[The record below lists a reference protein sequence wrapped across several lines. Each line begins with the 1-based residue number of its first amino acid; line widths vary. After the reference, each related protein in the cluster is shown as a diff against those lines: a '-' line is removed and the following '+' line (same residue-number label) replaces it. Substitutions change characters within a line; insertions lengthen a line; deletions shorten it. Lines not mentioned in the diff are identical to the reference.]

1 MMQTVLFGLILLLA
15 IGMSAYALYRQPSS
29 KQREGSY
36 DVQAQRNQEL
46 EGKLRE
52 AELEVA
58 RLQERLRQL
67 ESQKEKMSQEFKLLA
82 HEALQAQ
89 TDALQKQMKEANSVQ
104 LSLVLAPFK
113 EKLESFGK
121 RVQDTHESGQRERIE
136 LKTEVIK
143 LVEQNEKLKNEANQL
158 TKALRGDVKMQG
170 NWGEMV
176 LEKLLERTGLTKG
189 QEYSVQESVTNEEGK
204 RFQPDVVLHLPEDK
218 NIIIDSKVSLVAY
231 ERFVNADTPE
241 EQAIALKEH
250 LTSMRSHIRGLS
262 EKNYQNLY
270 GVSLDFV
277 ILFVPIEGAYSVAL
291 QAEPGLYQEAFDKN
305 IALVS
310 ATSLWSTLRT
320 VGTLW
325 RQERQNAN
333 VQEIIRQ
340 ASDLYDKFAGFS
352 EELVKVGNQMDTA
365 KRTYEN
371 SMKMLIDGK
380 GNLVRRTENLR
391 LLGLKNSKSVSP
403 SLVDRA
409 MDGATHQEN
418 TLPSP
423 EKDLGADQANLYG
436 RNDLW
441 GTSRIGSAGVWAR
454 G

>member
-1 MMQTVLFGLILLLA
+1 MTTFLYSLLGLIA
-15 IGMSAYALYRQPSS
+15 IATIYSAWRLSS
-29 KQREGSY
+29 QKNENFEEKSLSKI
-36 DVQAQRNQEL
+36 DKL
-46 EGKLRE
+46 EDALRE
-52 AELEVA
+52 AKIEVA
-58 RLQERLRQL
+58 TLQERLRSL
-67 ESQKEKMSQEFKLLA
+67 EAGKSEMSKEFKLMA
-82 HEALQAQ
+82 SEAL
-89 TDALQKQMKEANSVQ
+89 KQQSEDLKNQLKESNSSQ
-104 LSLVLAPFK
+104 LSLVLTPFK
-113 EKLESFGK
+113 EKLEQFGK
-121 RVQDTHESGQRERIE
+121 NVQETHEKGQKERIE
-136 LKTEVIK
+136 LKSEVNK
-143 LVEQNEKLKNEANQL
+143 LVEQNENLKNEANQL

-189 QEYSVQESVTNEEGK
+189 REYTVQESVTNEEGK
-204 RFQPDVVLHLPEDK
+204 RYQPDVVLHLPDEK

-231 ERFVNADTPE
+231 ERFVNAE
-241 EQAIALKEH
+241 SVENQSKALKDH
-250 LTSMRSHIRGLS
+250 LISIKNHIKGLS

-305 IALVS
+305 IAMVS

-340 ASDLYDKFAGFS
+340 ASDLYDKFVGFS

-365 KRTYEN
+365 KRSYEN
-371 SMKMLIDGK
+371 SMKILSEGK

-391 LLGLKNSKSVSP
+391 VLGLKNSKTVNTN
-403 SLVDRA
+403 LVDRG
-409 MDGATHQEN
+409 MQEN
-418 TLPSP
+418 NKNNSL
-423 EKDLGADQANLYG
+423 EE
-436 RNDLW
+436 
-441 GTSRIGSAGVWAR
+441 
-454 G
+454 

>member
-1 MMQTVLFGLILLLA
+1 MTAFLYFLLGLIA
-15 IGMSAYALYRQPSS
+15 IATIYSAWRLSRQKNENFDEKSAS
-29 KQREGSY
+29 KIEK
-36 DVQAQRNQEL
+36 L
-46 EGKLRE
+46 EDALRE
-52 AELEVA
+52 AKIEVA
-58 RLQERLRQL
+58 TLQERLRSL
-67 ESQKEKMSQEFKLLA
+67 EVSKSEMSKEFKLMA
-82 HEALQAQ
+82 SEAL
-89 TDALQKQMKEANSVQ
+89 KQQSEDLKNQLKESNSSQ
-104 LSLVLAPFK
+104 LSLVLSPFK
-113 EKLESFGK
+113 EKLEQFGK
-121 RVQDTHESGQRERIE
+121 NVQETHEKGQRERIE
-136 LKTEVIK
+136 LKSEVNK
-143 LVEQNEKLKNEANQL
+143 LVEQNENLKNEANQL

-189 QEYSVQESVTNEEGK
+189 REYTVQESVTNEDGK
-204 RFQPDVVLHLPEDK
+204 RYQPDVVLHLPDEK

-231 ERFVNADTPE
+231 ERFVNAESVED
-241 EQAIALKEH
+241 QSKALKDH
-250 LTSMRSHIRGLS
+250 LISIKNHIKNLS

-305 IALVS
+305 IAMVS

-340 ASDLYDKFAGFS
+340 ASDLYDKFVGFS

-365 KRTYEN
+365 KRSYEN
-371 SMKMLIDGK
+371 SMKILSEGK

-391 LLGLKNSKSVSP
+391 VLGLKNSKTVNTN
-403 SLVDRA
+403 LVDRG
-409 MDGATHQEN
+409 MHEN
-418 TLPSP
+418 TKNNSTK
-423 EKDLGADQANLYG
+423 E
-436 RNDLW
+436 
-441 GTSRIGSAGVWAR
+441 
-454 G
+454 

>member
-1 MMQTVLFGLILLLA
+1 MVMTMFLYSLLGLITIA
-15 IGMSAYALYRQPSS
+15 TIYSAWRLSTHKNENFDEKSAS
-29 KQREGSY
+29 KI
-36 DVQAQRNQEL
+36 DKL
-46 EGKLRE
+46 EDALRE
-52 AELEVA
+52 AKIEVA
-58 RLQERLRQL
+58 TLQERLRSL
-67 ESQKEKMSQEFKLLA
+67 EAGKSEMSKEFKLMA
-82 HEALQAQ
+82 SEAL
-89 TDALQKQMKEANSVQ
+89 KQQSEDLKNQLKESNSSQ
-104 LSLVLAPFK
+104 LSLVLTPFK
-113 EKLESFGK
+113 EKLEQFGK
-121 RVQDTHESGQRERIE
+121 NVQETHEKGQKERIE
-136 LKTEVIK
+136 LKSEVNK
-143 LVEQNEKLKNEANQL
+143 LVEQNENLKNEANQL

-189 QEYSVQESVTNEEGK
+189 REYTVQESVTNEEGK
-204 RFQPDVVLHLPEDK
+204 RYQPDIVLHLPEKK

-231 ERFVNADTPE
+231 ERFVNAESVED
-241 EQAIALKEH
+241 QSKALKDH
-250 LTSMRSHIRGLS
+250 LISIKNHIKGLS

-305 IALVS
+305 IAMVS

-340 ASDLYDKFAGFS
+340 ASDLYDKFVGFS

-365 KRTYEN
+365 KRSYEN
-371 SMKMLIDGK
+371 SMKILSEGK

-391 LLGLKNSKSVSP
+391 VLGLKNSKTVNTN
-403 SLVDRA
+403 LVDRG
-409 MDGATHQEN
+409 MQEN
-418 TLPSP
+418 NKNNST
-423 EKDLGADQANLYG
+423 EE
-436 RNDLW
+436 
-441 GTSRIGSAGVWAR
+441 
-454 G
+454 

>member
-1 MMQTVLFGLILLLA
+1 MEIFIYLLLILTAGAA
-15 IGMSAYALYRQPSS
+15 IFTAWKINSQKDSVFD
-29 KQREGSY
+29 EGNLIQIK
-36 DVQAQRNQEL
+36 DLQASLRNSEM
-46 EGKLRE
+46 
-52 AELEVA
+52 EVA
-58 RLQERLRQL
+58 RLQERLLLL
-67 ESQKEKMSQEFKLLA
+67 EEKKSEMTKEFKLMA
-82 HEALQAQ
+82 HEALEQQ
-89 TDALQKQMKEANSVQ
+89 SETLKKQLNESNSSQ
-104 LSLVLAPFK
+104 LSLVLSPFK
-113 EKLESFGK
+113 EKLDQFGK
-121 RVQDTHESGQRERIE
+121 NVQETHEKGQRERIE
-136 LKTEVIK
+136 LKTEVNK

-158 TKALRGDVKMQG
+158 TKALKGDVKMQG

-189 QEYSVQESVTNEEGK
+189 IEYSVQESITAEDGK
-204 RFQPDVVLHLPEDK
+204 RYQPDVVLHLPDEK
-218 NIIIDSKVSLVAY
+218 NIIIDSKVSLVSY
-231 ERFVNADTPE
+231 ERFVNADSVDD
-241 EQAIALKEH
+241 QAEAMKNH
-250 LTSMRSHIRGLS
+250 LISIRSHIKGLS

-305 IALVS
+305 IAMVS

-371 SMKMLIDGK
+371 SMKMLIEGR
-380 GNLVRRTENLR
+380 GNLIKRTENLR
-391 LLGLKNSKSVSP
+391 LLGLKNSKKVNQNM
-403 SLVDRA
+403 VDRA
-409 MDGATHQEN
+409 MQKNELDNNSE
-418 TLPSP
+418 
-423 EKDLGADQANLYG
+423 E
-436 RNDLW
+436 
-441 GTSRIGSAGVWAR
+441 
-454 G
+454 

>member
-1 MMQTVLFGLILLLA
+1 MAVAAGASVYLVWLQK
-15 IGMSAYALYRQPSS
+15 
-29 KQREGSY
+29 KQRGGP
-36 DVQAQRNQEL
+36 DTTALDARIKEL
-46 EGKLRE
+46 EDALRE
-52 AELEVA
+52 AELEGA
-58 RLQERLRQL
+58 RLQERLDQM
-67 ESQKEKMSQEFKLLA
+67 EGQKEQMSQDFKLMA

-89 TDALQKQMKEANSVQ
+89 TDALQKQMKEANSAQ
-104 LSLVLAPFK
+104 LSVILAPFR
-113 EKLESFGK
+113 EKLDMFGQ
-121 RVQDTHESGQRERIE
+121 RVQETHEKGQRERIE
-136 LKTEVIK
+136 LKTEVTK

-176 LEKLLERTGLTKG
+176 LERLLERTGLTKG
-189 QEYSVQESVTNEEGK
+189 QEYSVQESITAEDGK
-204 RFQPDVVLHLPEDK
+204 RYQPDVVLHLPENK
-218 NIIIDSKVSLVAY
+218 HIIVDSKVSLVAY
-231 ERFVNADTPE
+231 ERFVNAETPE

-250 LTSMRSHIRGLS
+250 LQSFRQHIRGLS
-262 EKNYQNLY
+262 DKNYQNLY

-340 ASDLYDKFAGFS
+340 ASDLYDKFVGFS

-371 SMKMLIDGK
+371 SMKMLIEGK
-380 GNLVRRTENLR
+380 GNLVRRSESLR
-391 LLGLKNSKSVSP
+391 LLGLKNSKSVHP
-403 SLVDRA
+403 NLVDRA
-409 MDGATHQEN
+409 LD
-418 TLPSP
+418 
-423 EKDLGADQANLYG
+423 
-436 RNDLW
+436 
-441 GTSRIGSAGVWAR
+441 GSASEEESTETPQ
-454 G
+454 

>member
-1 MMQTVLFGLILLLA
+1 MTNTLILLLLVVLTAASFYA
-15 IGMSAYALYRQPSS
+15 IWLQRQRSVAPDSS
-29 KQREGSY
+29 GEAERIS
-36 DVQAQRNQEL
+36 EL
-46 EGKLRE
+46 ERALRD

-58 RLQERLRQL
+58 RLQERLQNL
-67 ESQKEKMSQEFKLLA
+67 ESQKAQLSQEFKLVA

-89 TDALQKQMKEANSVQ
+89 TEALQKQMKEANSAQ
-104 LSLVLAPFK
+104 LSVILAPFR
-113 EKLESFGK
+113 EKLDLFGQ
-121 RVQDTHESGQRERIE
+121 RVQDTHEKGQRERIE
-136 LKTEVIK
+136 LKTEVTK

-176 LEKLLERTGLTKG
+176 LERLLERTGLTKG
-189 QEYSVQESVTNEEGK
+189 QEYSVQESVTTEDGK
-204 RFQPDVVLHLPEDK
+204 RYQPDVVLHLPENK
-218 NIIIDSKVSLVAY
+218 HIIVDSKVSLVAY

-241 EQAIALKEH
+241 DQAVALKEH
-250 LTSMRSHIRGLS
+250 ITSIKNHIRGLS

-340 ASDLYDKFAGFS
+340 ASDLYDKFVGFS
-352 EELVKVGNQMDTA
+352 EELIKVGSQMDTA
-365 KRTYEN
+365 KRSYEN
-371 SMKMLIDGK
+371 SMKMLVEGK

-391 LLGLKNSKSVSP
+391 VLGLKNSKTVHP
-403 SLVDRA
+403 NLVDRA
-409 MDGATHQEN
+409 MDAA
-418 TLPSP
+418 PSEEESSDTP
-423 EKDLGADQANLYG
+423 
-436 RNDLW
+436 
-441 GTSRIGSAGVWAR
+441 I
-454 G
+454 

>member
-1 MMQTVLFGLILLLA
+1 MTTFLYSLLGLIA
-15 IGMSAYALYRQPSS
+15 IATIYSAWRLSS
-29 KQREGSY
+29 QKNENFEEKSLSKI
-36 DVQAQRNQEL
+36 DKL
-46 EGKLRE
+46 EDALRE
-52 AELEVA
+52 AKIEVA
-58 RLQERLRQL
+58 TLQERLRSL
-67 ESQKEKMSQEFKLLA
+67 EAGKSEMSKEFKLMA
-82 HEALQAQ
+82 SEAL
-89 TDALQKQMKEANSVQ
+89 KQQSEDLKNQLKESNSSQ
-104 LSLVLAPFK
+104 LSLVLTPFK
-113 EKLESFGK
+113 EKLEQFGK
-121 RVQDTHESGQRERIE
+121 NVQETHEKGQKERIE
-136 LKTEVIK
+136 LKSEVNK
-143 LVEQNEKLKNEANQL
+143 LVEQNENLKNEANQL

-189 QEYSVQESVTNEEGK
+189 REYTVQESVTNEEGK
-204 RFQPDVVLHLPEDK
+204 RYQPDVVLQLPDEK

-231 ERFVNADTPE
+231 ERFVNAESIED
-241 EQAIALKEH
+241 QSKALKDH
-250 LTSMRSHIRGLS
+250 LISIKNHIKGLS

-305 IALVS
+305 IAMVS

-340 ASDLYDKFAGFS
+340 ASDLYDKFVGFS

-365 KRTYEN
+365 KRSYEN
-371 SMKMLIDGK
+371 SMKILSEGK

-391 LLGLKNSKSVSP
+391 VLGLKNSKTVNTN
-403 SLVDRA
+403 LVDRG
-409 MDGATHQEN
+409 MQKNNKNNSLE
-418 TLPSP
+418 
-423 EKDLGADQANLYG
+423 E
-436 RNDLW
+436 
-441 GTSRIGSAGVWAR
+441 
-454 G
+454 

>member
-1 MMQTVLFGLILLLA
+1 MSNVLLFILMAVAAGASVYLVWL
-15 IGMSAYALYRQPSS
+15 QK
-29 KQREGSY
+29 KQRGGP
-36 DVQAQRNQEL
+36 DTTALDARIKEL
-46 EGKLRE
+46 EDALRE
-52 AELEVA
+52 AELEGA
-58 RLQERLRQL
+58 RLQERLDQM
-67 ESQKEKMSQEFKLLA
+67 EGQKEQMSQDFKLMA

-89 TDALQKQMKEANSVQ
+89 TDALQKQMKEANSAQ
-104 LSLVLAPFK
+104 LSVILAPFR
-113 EKLESFGK
+113 EKLDIFGQ
-121 RVQDTHESGQRERIE
+121 RVKETHEKGQRERIE
-136 LKTEVIK
+136 LKTEVTK

-176 LEKLLERTGLTKG
+176 LERLLERTGLTKG
-189 QEYSVQESVTNEEGK
+189 QEYSVQESITAEDGK
-204 RFQPDVVLHLPEDK
+204 RYQPDVVLHLPENK
-218 NIIIDSKVSLVAY
+218 HIIVDSKVSLVAY
-231 ERFVNADTPE
+231 ERFVNAETPE

-250 LTSMRSHIRGLS
+250 LQSFRQHIRGLS
-262 EKNYQNLY
+262 DKNYQNLY

-340 ASDLYDKFAGFS
+340 ASDLYDKFVGFS

-371 SMKMLIDGK
+371 SMKMLIEGK
-380 GNLVRRTENLR
+380 GNLVRRSESLR
-391 LLGLKNSKSVSP
+391 LLGLKNSKSVHP
-403 SLVDRA
+403 NLVDRA
-409 MDGATHQEN
+409 LD
-418 TLPSP
+418 
-423 EKDLGADQANLYG
+423 
-436 RNDLW
+436 
-441 GTSRIGSAGVWAR
+441 GSASEEESTETPQ
-454 G
+454 

>member
-1 MMQTVLFGLILLLA
+1 MSNVLLILLIAVAAGASVYLVW
-15 IGMSAYALYRQPSS
+15 LQRQAGLGPDTSDLTS
-29 KQREGSY
+29 RIKQ
-36 DVQAQRNQEL
+36 L
-46 EGKLRE
+46 EDALRE
-52 AELEVA
+52 AELEGA
-58 RLQERLRQL
+58 RLQERLNQI
-67 ESQKEKMSQEFKLLA
+67 ESQKEQMSQEFKLMA

-89 TDALQKQMKEANSVQ
+89 TDALQKQMKEANSAQ
-104 LSLVLAPFK
+104 LSVILAPFR
-113 EKLESFGK
+113 EKLDMFGQ
-121 RVQDTHESGQRERIE
+121 RVQETHEKGQRERIE
-136 LKTEVIK
+136 LKTEVTK

-176 LEKLLERTGLTKG
+176 LERLLERTGLTKG
-189 QEYSVQESVTNEEGK
+189 QEYSVQESITAEDGK
-204 RFQPDVVLHLPEDK
+204 RYQPDVVLHLPENK
-218 NIIIDSKVSLVAY
+218 HIIVDSKVSLVAY
-231 ERFVNADTPE
+231 ERFVNAETPE

-250 LTSMRSHIRGLS
+250 LQSLRQHIRGLS
-262 EKNYQNLY
+262 DKNYQNLY

-340 ASDLYDKFAGFS
+340 ASDLYDKFVGFS
-352 EELVKVGNQMDTA
+352 EELIKVGTQMDTA

-371 SMKMLIDGK
+371 SMKMLVEGK
-380 GNLVRRTENLR
+380 GNLVRRSENLR
-391 LLGLKNSKSVSP
+391 LLGLKNSKSVHP
-403 SLVDRA
+403 NLVDRA
-409 MDGATHQEN
+409 LD
-418 TLPSP
+418 
-423 EKDLGADQANLYG
+423 
-436 RNDLW
+436 
-441 GTSRIGSAGVWAR
+441 GSAAEEESTETPQ
-454 G
+454 

>member
-1 MMQTVLFGLILLLA
+1 MY
-15 IGMSAYALYRQPSS
+15 SAWRLSTQKNENFDEKSAS
-29 KQREGSY
+29 KI
-36 DVQAQRNQEL
+36 DKL
-46 EGKLRE
+46 EDALRE
-52 AELEVA
+52 AEMEVA
-58 RLQERLRQL
+58 TLQERLRSL
-67 ESQKEKMSQEFKLLA
+67 EAGKSEMSKEFKLMA
-82 HEALQAQ
+82 SEAL
-89 TDALQKQMKEANSVQ
+89 KQQSEDLKNQLKESNSSQ
-104 LSLVLAPFK
+104 LSLVLTPFK
-113 EKLESFGK
+113 EKLEQFGK
-121 RVQDTHESGQRERIE
+121 NVQETHEKGQKERIE
-136 LKTEVIK
+136 LKSEVNK
-143 LVEQNEKLKNEANQL
+143 LVEQNENLKNEANQL

-189 QEYSVQESVTNEEGK
+189 REYTVQESVTNEEGK
-204 RFQPDVVLHLPEDK
+204 RYQPDVVLHLPDEK

-231 ERFVNADTPE
+231 ERFVNAESVED
-241 EQAIALKEH
+241 QSKALKDH
-250 LTSMRSHIRGLS
+250 LISIKNHIKGLS

-305 IALVS
+305 IAMVS

-340 ASDLYDKFAGFS
+340 ASDLYDKFVGFS

-365 KRTYEN
+365 KRSYEN
-371 SMKMLIDGK
+371 SMKILSEGK

-391 LLGLKNSKSVSP
+391 VLGLKNSKTVNTN
-403 SLVDRA
+403 LVDRG
-409 MDGATHQEN
+409 MQEN
-418 TLPSP
+418 NKNNST
-423 EKDLGADQANLYG
+423 EE
-436 RNDLW
+436 
-441 GTSRIGSAGVWAR
+441 
-454 G
+454 

>member
-1 MMQTVLFGLILLLA
+1 MVMTTFLYSLLGLIA
-15 IGMSAYALYRQPSS
+15 IATIYSAWRLSIQKNENFDEKSLS
-29 KQREGSY
+29 KI
-36 DVQAQRNQEL
+36 DKL
-46 EGKLRE
+46 EDALRE
-52 AELEVA
+52 AKIEVA
-58 RLQERLRQL
+58 TLQERLRSL
-67 ESQKEKMSQEFKLLA
+67 EAGKSEMSKEFKLMA
-82 HEALQAQ
+82 SEAL
-89 TDALQKQMKEANSVQ
+89 KQQSEDLKNQLKESNSSQ
-104 LSLVLAPFK
+104 LSLVLSPFK
-113 EKLESFGK
+113 EKLEQFGK
-121 RVQDTHESGQRERIE
+121 NVQETHEKGQKERIE
-136 LKTEVIK
+136 LKSEVNK
-143 LVEQNEKLKNEANQL
+143 LVEQNENLKNEANQL

-189 QEYSVQESVTNEEGK
+189 REYTVQESVTNEEGK
-204 RFQPDVVLHLPEDK
+204 RYQPDVVLHLPDEK

-231 ERFVNADTPE
+231 ERFVNAESVED
-241 EQAIALKEH
+241 QSKALKDH
-250 LTSMRSHIRGLS
+250 LISIKNHIKGLS

-305 IALVS
+305 IAMVS

-340 ASDLYDKFAGFS
+340 ASDLYDKFVGFS

-365 KRTYEN
+365 KRSYEN
-371 SMKMLIDGK
+371 SMKILSEGK

-391 LLGLKNSKSVSP
+391 VLGLKNSKTVNTN
-403 SLVDRA
+403 LVDRG
-409 MDGATHQEN
+409 MHEN
-418 TLPSP
+418 NKNNSP
-423 EKDLGADQANLYG
+423 EE
-436 RNDLW
+436 
-441 GTSRIGSAGVWAR
+441 
-454 G
+454 

>member
-1 MMQTVLFGLILLLA
+1 MSNVLLILLIAVAAGASVYLVW
-15 IGMSAYALYRQPSS
+15 LQRQAGLGPDTSDLTS
-29 KQREGSY
+29 RIKQ
-36 DVQAQRNQEL
+36 L
-46 EGKLRE
+46 EDALRE
-52 AELEVA
+52 AELEGV
-58 RLQERLRQL
+58 RLQERLNQM
-67 ESQKEKMSQEFKLLA
+67 ESQKEQMSQEFKLMA

-89 TDALQKQMKEANSVQ
+89 TDALQKQMKEANSAQ
-104 LSLVLAPFK
+104 LSVILAPFR
-113 EKLESFGK
+113 EKLDMFGQ
-121 RVQDTHESGQRERIE
+121 RVQETHEKGQRERIE
-136 LKTEVIK
+136 LKTEVTK

-176 LEKLLERTGLTKG
+176 LERLLERTGLTKG
-189 QEYSVQESVTNEEGK
+189 QEYSVQESITAEDGK
-204 RFQPDVVLHLPEDK
+204 RYQPDVVLHLPENK
-218 NIIIDSKVSLVAY
+218 HIIVDSKVSLVAY
-231 ERFVNADTPE
+231 ERFVNAETPE

-250 LTSMRSHIRGLS
+250 LQSLRQHIRGLS
-262 EKNYQNLY
+262 DKNYQNLY

-340 ASDLYDKFAGFS
+340 ASDLYDKFVGFS
-352 EELVKVGNQMDTA
+352 EELIKVGTQMDTA

-371 SMKMLIDGK
+371 SMKMLVEGK
-380 GNLVRRTENLR
+380 GNLVRRSENLR
-391 LLGLKNSKSVSP
+391 LLGLKNSKSVHP
-403 SLVDRA
+403 NLVDRA
-409 MDGATHQEN
+409 LD
-418 TLPSP
+418 
-423 EKDLGADQANLYG
+423 
-436 RNDLW
+436 
-441 GTSRIGSAGVWAR
+441 GSAAEEESIETPQ
-454 G
+454 

>member
-1 MMQTVLFGLILLLA
+1 MVMTTFLYSLLGLIA
-15 IGMSAYALYRQPSS
+15 IATIYSAWRLSTQKNENFDEKSLS
-29 KQREGSY
+29 KI
-36 DVQAQRNQEL
+36 DKL
-46 EGKLRE
+46 EDALRE
-52 AELEVA
+52 AKIEVA
-58 RLQERLRQL
+58 TLQERLRSL
-67 ESQKEKMSQEFKLLA
+67 EAGKSEMSKEFKLMA
-82 HEALQAQ
+82 SEAL
-89 TDALQKQMKEANSVQ
+89 KQQSEDIKNQLKESNSSQ
-104 LSLVLAPFK
+104 LSLVLTPFK
-113 EKLESFGK
+113 EKLEQFGK
-121 RVQDTHESGQRERIE
+121 NVQETHEKGQKERIE
-136 LKTEVIK
+136 LKSEVNK
-143 LVEQNEKLKNEANQL
+143 LVEQNENLKNEANQL

-189 QEYSVQESVTNEEGK
+189 REYTVQESVTNEEGK
-204 RFQPDVVLHLPEDK
+204 RYQPDVVLHLPDEK

-231 ERFVNADTPE
+231 ERFVNAESVED
-241 EQAIALKEH
+241 QSKALKDH
-250 LTSMRSHIRGLS
+250 LISIKNHIKGLS

-305 IALVS
+305 IAMVS

-340 ASDLYDKFAGFS
+340 ASDLYDKFVGFS

-365 KRTYEN
+365 KRSYEN
-371 SMKMLIDGK
+371 SMKILSEGK

-391 LLGLKNSKSVSP
+391 VLGLKNSKTVNTN
-403 SLVDRA
+403 LVDRG
-409 MDGATHQEN
+409 MHEN
-418 TLPSP
+418 NKNNSP
-423 EKDLGADQANLYG
+423 EE
-436 RNDLW
+436 
-441 GTSRIGSAGVWAR
+441 
-454 G
+454 

>member
-1 MMQTVLFGLILLLA
+1 MTMFLYSLLGLITIA
-15 IGMSAYALYRQPSS
+15 TIYSAWRLSTHKNENFDEKSAS
-29 KQREGSY
+29 KI
-36 DVQAQRNQEL
+36 DKL
-46 EGKLRE
+46 EDALRE
-52 AELEVA
+52 AKIEVA
-58 RLQERLRQL
+58 TLQERLRSL
-67 ESQKEKMSQEFKLLA
+67 EAGKSEMSKEFKLMA
-82 HEALQAQ
+82 SEAL
-89 TDALQKQMKEANSVQ
+89 KQQSEDLKNQLKESNSSQ
-104 LSLVLAPFK
+104 LSLVLTPFK
-113 EKLESFGK
+113 EKLEQFGK
-121 RVQDTHESGQRERIE
+121 NVQETHEKGQKERIE
-136 LKTEVIK
+136 LKSEVNK
-143 LVEQNEKLKNEANQL
+143 LVEQNENLKNEANQL

-189 QEYSVQESVTNEEGK
+189 REYTVQESVTNEEGK
-204 RFQPDVVLHLPEDK
+204 RYQPDVVLHLPDEK

-231 ERFVNADTPE
+231 ERFVNAESVED
-241 EQAIALKEH
+241 QSKALKDH
-250 LTSMRSHIRGLS
+250 LISIKNHIKGLS

-305 IALVS
+305 IAMVS

-340 ASDLYDKFAGFS
+340 ASDLYDKFVGFS

-365 KRTYEN
+365 KRSYEN
-371 SMKMLIDGK
+371 SMKILSEGK

-391 LLGLKNSKSVSP
+391 VLGLKNSKTVNTN
-403 SLVDRA
+403 LVDRG
-409 MDGATHQEN
+409 MQEN
-418 TLPSP
+418 NKNNSP
-423 EKDLGADQANLYG
+423 EK
-436 RNDLW
+436 
-441 GTSRIGSAGVWAR
+441 
-454 G
+454 

>member
-1 MMQTVLFGLILLLA
+1 
-15 IGMSAYALYRQPSS
+15 
-29 KQREGSY
+29 
-36 DVQAQRNQEL
+36 
-46 EGKLRE
+46 
-52 AELEVA
+52 
-58 RLQERLRQL
+58 
-67 ESQKEKMSQEFKLLA
+67 
-82 HEALQAQ
+82 
-89 TDALQKQMKEANSVQ
+89 
-104 LSLVLAPFK
+104 
-113 EKLESFGK
+113 
-121 RVQDTHESGQRERIE
+121 
-136 LKTEVIK
+136 
-143 LVEQNEKLKNEANQL
+143 
-158 TKALRGDVKMQG
+158 MQG

-423 EKDLGADQANLYG
+423 EKDLGADQAN
-436 RNDLW
+436 
-441 GTSRIGSAGVWAR
+441 
-454 G
+454 

>member
-1 MMQTVLFGLILLLA
+1 MTTFLYSLLGLIA
-15 IGMSAYALYRQPSS
+15 IATMYSAWRLSAQKNENFDEKSAS
-29 KQREGSY
+29 KI
-36 DVQAQRNQEL
+36 DKL
-46 EGKLRE
+46 EDALRE
-52 AELEVA
+52 AEMEVA
-58 RLQERLRQL
+58 TLQERLRSL
-67 ESQKEKMSQEFKLLA
+67 EAGKSEMSKEFKLMA
-82 HEALQAQ
+82 SEAL
-89 TDALQKQMKEANSVQ
+89 KQQSEDLKNQLKESNSSQ
-104 LSLVLAPFK
+104 LSLVLTPFK
-113 EKLESFGK
+113 EKLEQFGK
-121 RVQDTHESGQRERIE
+121 NVQETHEKGQKERIE
-136 LKTEVIK
+136 LKSEVNK
-143 LVEQNEKLKNEANQL
+143 LVEQNENLKNEANQL

-189 QEYSVQESVTNEEGK
+189 REYTVQESVTNEEGK
-204 RFQPDVVLHLPEDK
+204 RYQPDVVLHLPDEK

-231 ERFVNADTPE
+231 ERFVNAESVED
-241 EQAIALKEH
+241 QSKALKDH
-250 LTSMRSHIRGLS
+250 LISIKNHIKGLS

-305 IALVS
+305 IAMVS

-340 ASDLYDKFAGFS
+340 ASDLYDKFVGFS

-365 KRTYEN
+365 KRSYEN
-371 SMKMLIDGK
+371 SMKILSEGK

-391 LLGLKNSKSVSP
+391 VLGLKNSKTVNTN
-403 SLVDRA
+403 LVDRG
-409 MDGATHQEN
+409 MQEN
-418 TLPSP
+418 NKNNST
-423 EKDLGADQANLYG
+423 EE
-436 RNDLW
+436 
-441 GTSRIGSAGVWAR
+441 
-454 G
+454 

>member
-1 MMQTVLFGLILLLA
+1 MVMTTFLYSLLGLIA
-15 IGMSAYALYRQPSS
+15 IATIYSAWRLSTQKNENFDEKSLS
-29 KQREGSY
+29 KI
-36 DVQAQRNQEL
+36 DKL
-46 EGKLRE
+46 EDALRE
-52 AELEVA
+52 AKIEVA
-58 RLQERLRQL
+58 TLQERLRSL
-67 ESQKEKMSQEFKLLA
+67 EAGKSEMSKEFKLMA
-82 HEALQAQ
+82 SEAL
-89 TDALQKQMKEANSVQ
+89 KQQSEDLKNQLKESNSSQ
-104 LSLVLAPFK
+104 LSLVLSPFK
-113 EKLESFGK
+113 EKLEQFGK
-121 RVQDTHESGQRERIE
+121 NVQETHEKGQKERIE
-136 LKTEVIK
+136 LKSEVNK
-143 LVEQNEKLKNEANQL
+143 LVEQNENLKNEANQL

-189 QEYSVQESVTNEEGK
+189 REYTVQESVTNEEGK
-204 RFQPDVVLHLPEDK
+204 RYQPDVVLHLPDEK

-231 ERFVNADTPE
+231 ERFVNAESVED
-241 EQAIALKEH
+241 QSKALKDH
-250 LTSMRSHIRGLS
+250 LISIKNHIKGLS

-305 IALVS
+305 IAMVS

-340 ASDLYDKFAGFS
+340 ASDLYDKFVGFS

-365 KRTYEN
+365 KRSYEN
-371 SMKMLIDGK
+371 SMKILSEGK

-391 LLGLKNSKSVSP
+391 VLGLKNSKTVNTN
-403 SLVDRA
+403 LVDRG
-409 MDGATHQEN
+409 MQEN
-418 TLPSP
+418 NKNNSP
-423 EKDLGADQANLYG
+423 EE
-436 RNDLW
+436 
-441 GTSRIGSAGVWAR
+441 
-454 G
+454 

>member
-1 MMQTVLFGLILLLA
+1 MSNVLLFLLMAVAAGASVYLVW
-15 IGMSAYALYRQPSS
+15 LQK
-29 KQREGSY
+29 KQRGGP
-36 DVQAQRNQEL
+36 DTTALDARIKEL
-46 EGKLRE
+46 EDALRE
-52 AELEVA
+52 AELEGA
-58 RLQERLRQL
+58 RLQERLDQM
-67 ESQKEKMSQEFKLLA
+67 EGQKEQMSQDFKLMA

-89 TDALQKQMKEANSVQ
+89 TDALQKQMKEANSAQ
-104 LSLVLAPFK
+104 LSVILAPFR
-113 EKLESFGK
+113 EKLDMFGQ
-121 RVQDTHESGQRERIE
+121 RVQETHEKGQRERIE
-136 LKTEVIK
+136 LKTEVTK

-176 LEKLLERTGLTKG
+176 LERLLERTGLTKG
-189 QEYSVQESVTNEEGK
+189 QEYSVQESITAEDGK
-204 RFQPDVVLHLPEDK
+204 RYQPDVVLHLPENK
-218 NIIIDSKVSLVAY
+218 HIIVDSKVSLVAY
-231 ERFVNADTPE
+231 ERFVNAETPE

-250 LTSMRSHIRGLS
+250 LQSFRQHIRGLS
-262 EKNYQNLY
+262 DKNYQNLY

-277 ILFVPIEGAYSVAL
+277 ILFVPVEGAYSVAL

-340 ASDLYDKFAGFS
+340 ASDLYDKFVGFS

-371 SMKMLIDGK
+371 SMKMLIEGK
-380 GNLVRRTENLR
+380 GNLVRRSESLR
-391 LLGLKNSKSVSP
+391 LLGLKNSKSVHP
-403 SLVDRA
+403 NLVDRA
-409 MDGATHQEN
+409 LD
-418 TLPSP
+418 
-423 EKDLGADQANLYG
+423 
-436 RNDLW
+436 
-441 GTSRIGSAGVWAR
+441 GSASEEESTETPQ
-454 G
+454 

>member
-1 MMQTVLFGLILLLA
+1 MSNVLLILLIAVAAGASVYLVW
-15 IGMSAYALYRQPSS
+15 LQRQAGLGPDTSDLTS
-29 KQREGSY
+29 RIKQ
-36 DVQAQRNQEL
+36 L
-46 EGKLRE
+46 EDTLRE
-52 AELEVA
+52 AELEGA
-58 RLQERLRQL
+58 RLQERLNQM
-67 ESQKEKMSQEFKLLA
+67 ESQKEQMSQEFKLMA

-89 TDALQKQMKEANSVQ
+89 TDALQKQMKEANSAQ
-104 LSLVLAPFK
+104 LSVILAPFR
-113 EKLESFGK
+113 EKLDMFGQ
-121 RVQDTHESGQRERIE
+121 RVQETHEKGQRERIE
-136 LKTEVIK
+136 LKTEVTK

-176 LEKLLERTGLTKG
+176 LERLLERTGLTKG
-189 QEYSVQESVTNEEGK
+189 QEYSVQESITAEDGK
-204 RFQPDVVLHLPEDK
+204 RYQPDVVLHLPENK
-218 NIIIDSKVSLVAY
+218 HIIVDSKVSLVAY
-231 ERFVNADTPE
+231 ERFVNAETPE

-250 LTSMRSHIRGLS
+250 LQSLRQHIRGLS
-262 EKNYQNLY
+262 DKNYQNLY

-340 ASDLYDKFAGFS
+340 ASDLYDKFVGFS
-352 EELVKVGNQMDTA
+352 EELIKVGTQMDTA

-371 SMKMLIDGK
+371 SMKMLVEGK
-380 GNLVRRTENLR
+380 GNLVRRSENLR
-391 LLGLKNSKSVSP
+391 LLGLKNSKSVHP
-403 SLVDRA
+403 NLVDRA
-409 MDGATHQEN
+409 LD
-418 TLPSP
+418 
-423 EKDLGADQANLYG
+423 
-436 RNDLW
+436 
-441 GTSRIGSAGVWAR
+441 GSAAEEESTETPQ
-454 G
+454 

>member
-1 MMQTVLFGLILLLA
+1 MTTFLYSLLGLIA
-15 IGMSAYALYRQPSS
+15 IATIYSAWRLSIQKNENFDEKSLS
-29 KQREGSY
+29 KI
-36 DVQAQRNQEL
+36 DKL
-46 EGKLRE
+46 EDALRE
-52 AELEVA
+52 AKIEVA
-58 RLQERLRQL
+58 TLQERLRSL
-67 ESQKEKMSQEFKLLA
+67 EAGKSEMSKEFKLMA
-82 HEALQAQ
+82 SEAL
-89 TDALQKQMKEANSVQ
+89 KQQSEDLKNQLKESNSSQ
-104 LSLVLAPFK
+104 LSLVLSPFK
-113 EKLESFGK
+113 EKLEQFGK
-121 RVQDTHESGQRERIE
+121 NVQETHEKGQKERIE
-136 LKTEVIK
+136 LKSEVNK
-143 LVEQNEKLKNEANQL
+143 LVEQNENLKNEANQL

-189 QEYSVQESVTNEEGK
+189 REYTVQESVTNEEGK
-204 RFQPDVVLHLPEDK
+204 RYQPDVVLHLPDEK

-231 ERFVNADTPE
+231 ERFVNAESVE
-241 EQAIALKEH
+241 EQSKALKDH
-250 LTSMRSHIRGLS
+250 LISIKNHIKGLS

-305 IALVS
+305 IAMVS

-340 ASDLYDKFAGFS
+340 ASDLYDKFVGFS

-365 KRTYEN
+365 KRSYEN
-371 SMKMLIDGK
+371 SMKILSEGK

-391 LLGLKNSKSVSP
+391 VLGLKNSKTVNTN
-403 SLVDRA
+403 LVDRG
-409 MDGATHQEN
+409 MQEN
-418 TLPSP
+418 NKNNSP
-423 EKDLGADQANLYG
+423 EE
-436 RNDLW
+436 
-441 GTSRIGSAGVWAR
+441 
-454 G
+454 

>member
-1 MMQTVLFGLILLLA
+1 MTNTLILLLLVVLTAASFYA
-15 IGMSAYALYRQPSS
+15 IWLQRQRSLAPNSS
-29 KQREGSY
+29 GETERIS
-36 DVQAQRNQEL
+36 EL
-46 EGKLRE
+46 ERALRE

-58 RLQERLRQL
+58 RLQERLQNL
-67 ESQKEKMSQEFKLLA
+67 EGQKEKLSQEFKLVA

-89 TDALQKQMKEANSVQ
+89 TEALQKQMKEANSAQ
-104 LSLVLAPFK
+104 LSVILAPFR
-113 EKLESFGK
+113 EKLDLFGQ
-121 RVQDTHESGQRERIE
+121 RVQDTHEKGQRERIE
-136 LKTEVIK
+136 LKTEVTK

-176 LEKLLERTGLTKG
+176 LERLLERTGLTKG
-189 QEYSVQESVTNEEGK
+189 QEYSVQESVTTEDGK
-204 RFQPDVVLHLPEDK
+204 RYQPDIVLHLPEDK
-218 NIIIDSKVSLVAY
+218 HIIVDSKVSLVAY
-231 ERFVNADTPE
+231 ERFVNAENPE
-241 EQAIALKEH
+241 DQAVALKEH
-250 LTSMRSHIRGLS
+250 ITSIKNHIRGLS

-291 QAEPGLYQEAFDKN
+291 QAEPSLYQEAFDKN

-340 ASDLYDKFAGFS
+340 ASDLYDKFVGFS

-371 SMKMLIDGK
+371 SMKMLVEGK

-391 LLGLKNSKSVSP
+391 VLGLKNSKSVHP
-403 SLVDRA
+403 NLVDRA
-409 MDGATHQEN
+409 LDGSSSEEESSDT
-418 TLPSP
+418 PS
-423 EKDLGADQANLYG
+423 
-436 RNDLW
+436 
-441 GTSRIGSAGVWAR
+441 
-454 G
+454 

>member
-1 MMQTVLFGLILLLA
+1 MEIFIYLLLILTAGAA
-15 IGMSAYALYRQPSS
+15 IFTAWKINSQKDSVFDEENLIQI
-29 KQREGSY
+29 K
-36 DVQAQRNQEL
+36 DLQASLRNSEM
-46 EGKLRE
+46 
-52 AELEVA
+52 EVA
-58 RLQERLRQL
+58 RLQERLLLL
-67 ESQKEKMSQEFKLLA
+67 EEKKSEMTKEFKLMA
-82 HEALQAQ
+82 HEALEQQ
-89 TDALQKQMKEANSVQ
+89 SETLKKQLNESNSSQ
-104 LSLVLAPFK
+104 LSLVLSPFK
-113 EKLESFGK
+113 EKLDQFGK
-121 RVQDTHESGQRERIE
+121 NVQETHEKGQRERIE
-136 LKTEVIK
+136 LKTEVNK

-158 TKALRGDVKMQG
+158 TKALKGDVKMQG

-189 QEYSVQESVTNEEGK
+189 IEYSVQESITAEDGK
-204 RFQPDVVLHLPEDK
+204 RYQPDVVLHLPDEK
-218 NIIIDSKVSLVAY
+218 NIIIDSKVSLVSY
-231 ERFVNADTPE
+231 ERFVNADSVDD
-241 EQAIALKEH
+241 QAEAMKNH
-250 LTSMRSHIRGLS
+250 LISIRSHIKGLS

-305 IALVS
+305 IAMVS

-371 SMKMLIDGK
+371 SMKMLIEGR
-380 GNLVRRTENLR
+380 GNLIKRTENLR
-391 LLGLKNSKSVSP
+391 LLGLKNSKKVNQNM
-403 SLVDRA
+403 VDRA
-409 MDGATHQEN
+409 MQKNELDNNSE
-418 TLPSP
+418 
-423 EKDLGADQANLYG
+423 E
-436 RNDLW
+436 
-441 GTSRIGSAGVWAR
+441 
-454 G
+454 

>member
-1 MMQTVLFGLILLLA
+1 MVMTMFLYSLLGLITIA
-15 IGMSAYALYRQPSS
+15 TIYSAWRLSTHKNENFDEKSAS
-29 KQREGSY
+29 KI
-36 DVQAQRNQEL
+36 DKL
-46 EGKLRE
+46 EDALRE
-52 AELEVA
+52 AKIEVA
-58 RLQERLRQL
+58 TLQERLRSL
-67 ESQKEKMSQEFKLLA
+67 EAGKSEMSKEFKLMA
-82 HEALQAQ
+82 SEAL
-89 TDALQKQMKEANSVQ
+89 KQQSEDLKNQLKESNSSQ
-104 LSLVLAPFK
+104 LSLVLTPFK
-113 EKLESFGK
+113 EKLEQFGK
-121 RVQDTHESGQRERIE
+121 NVQETHEKGQKERIE
-136 LKTEVIK
+136 LKSEVNK
-143 LVEQNEKLKNEANQL
+143 LVEQNENLKNEANQL

-189 QEYSVQESVTNEEGK
+189 REYTVQESVTNEEGK
-204 RFQPDVVLHLPEDK
+204 RYQPDVVLHLPDEK

-231 ERFVNADTPE
+231 ERFVNAESVED
-241 EQAIALKEH
+241 QSKALKDH
-250 LTSMRSHIRGLS
+250 LISIKNHIKSLS

-305 IALVS
+305 IAMVS

-340 ASDLYDKFAGFS
+340 ASDLYDKFVGFS

-365 KRTYEN
+365 KRSYEN
-371 SMKMLIDGK
+371 SMKILSEGK

-391 LLGLKNSKSVSP
+391 VLGLKNSKTVNTN
-403 SLVDRA
+403 LVDRG
-409 MDGATHQEN
+409 MQEN
-418 TLPSP
+418 NKNNSL
-423 EKDLGADQANLYG
+423 EE
-436 RNDLW
+436 
-441 GTSRIGSAGVWAR
+441 
-454 G
+454 

>member
-1 MMQTVLFGLILLLA
+1 MVL
-15 IGMSAYALYRQPSS
+15 
-29 KQREGSY
+29 
-36 DVQAQRNQEL
+36 
-46 EGKLRE
+46 
-52 AELEVA
+52 
-58 RLQERLRQL
+58 
-67 ESQKEKMSQEFKLLA
+67 
-82 HEALQAQ
+82 
-89 TDALQKQMKEANSVQ
+89 T
-104 LSLVLAPFK
+104 PFK
-113 EKLESFGK
+113 EKLEQFGK
-121 RVQDTHESGQRERIE
+121 NVQETHEKGQKERIE
-136 LKTEVIK
+136 LKSEVNK
-143 LVEQNEKLKNEANQL
+143 LVEQNENLKNEANQL

-189 QEYSVQESVTNEEGK
+189 REYNVQESVTNEEGK
-204 RFQPDVVLHLPEDK
+204 RYQPDVVLHLPDEK

-231 ERFVNADTPE
+231 ERFVNAESVED
-241 EQAIALKEH
+241 QSKALKDH
-250 LTSMRSHIRGLS
+250 LISIKNHIKSLS

-305 IALVS
+305 IAMVS

-340 ASDLYDKFAGFS
+340 ASDLYDKFVGFS

-365 KRTYEN
+365 KRSYEN
-371 SMKMLIDGK
+371 SMKILSEGK

-391 LLGLKNSKSVSP
+391 VLGLKNSKTVNTN
-403 SLVDRA
+403 LVDRG
-409 MDGATHQEN
+409 MQEN
-418 TLPSP
+418 NKNNSP
-423 EKDLGADQANLYG
+423 EE
-436 RNDLW
+436 
-441 GTSRIGSAGVWAR
+441 
-454 G
+454 

>member
-1 MMQTVLFGLILLLA
+1 MTTFLYSLLGLIA
-15 IGMSAYALYRQPSS
+15 IATIYSAWRLSTQKNENFDEKSAS
-29 KQREGSY
+29 KI
-36 DVQAQRNQEL
+36 DKL
-46 EGKLRE
+46 EDALRE
-52 AELEVA
+52 AEMEVA
-58 RLQERLRQL
+58 TLQERLRSL
-67 ESQKEKMSQEFKLLA
+67 EAGKSEMSKEFKLMA
-82 HEALQAQ
+82 SEAL
-89 TDALQKQMKEANSVQ
+89 KQQSEDLKNQLKESNSSQ
-104 LSLVLAPFK
+104 LSLVLTPFK
-113 EKLESFGK
+113 EKLEQFGK
-121 RVQDTHESGQRERIE
+121 NVQETHEKGQKERIE
-136 LKTEVIK
+136 LKSEVNK
-143 LVEQNEKLKNEANQL
+143 LVEQNENLKNEANQL

-189 QEYSVQESVTNEEGK
+189 REYTVQESVTNEEGK
-204 RFQPDVVLHLPEDK
+204 RYQPDVVLHLPDEK

-231 ERFVNADTPE
+231 ERFVNAESVED
-241 EQAIALKEH
+241 QSKALKDH
-250 LTSMRSHIRGLS
+250 LISIKNHIKGLS

-305 IALVS
+305 IAMVS

-340 ASDLYDKFAGFS
+340 ASDLYDKFVGFS

-365 KRTYEN
+365 KRSYEN
-371 SMKMLIDGK
+371 SMKILSEGK

-391 LLGLKNSKSVSP
+391 VLGLKNSKTVNTN
-403 SLVDRA
+403 LVDRG
-409 MDGATHQEN
+409 MQEN
-418 TLPSP
+418 NKNNST
-423 EKDLGADQANLYG
+423 EE
-436 RNDLW
+436 
-441 GTSRIGSAGVWAR
+441 
-454 G
+454 

>member
-1 MMQTVLFGLILLLA
+1 MSNVLLILLIAVAAGASVYLVW
-15 IGMSAYALYRQPSS
+15 LQRQAGLGPDTSDLTS
-29 KQREGSY
+29 RIKQ
-36 DVQAQRNQEL
+36 L
-46 EGKLRE
+46 EDALRE
-52 AELEVA
+52 AELEGA
-58 RLQERLRQL
+58 RLQERLNQM
-67 ESQKEKMSQEFKLLA
+67 ESQKEQMSQEFKLMA

-89 TDALQKQMKEANSVQ
+89 TDALQKQMKEANSAQ
-104 LSLVLAPFK
+104 LSVILAPFR
-113 EKLESFGK
+113 EKLDMFGQ
-121 RVQDTHESGQRERIE
+121 RVQETHEKGQRERIE
-136 LKTEVIK
+136 LKTEVTK

-176 LEKLLERTGLTKG
+176 LERLLERTGLTKG
-189 QEYSVQESVTNEEGK
+189 QEYSVQESITAEDGK
-204 RFQPDVVLHLPEDK
+204 RYQPDVVLHLPENK
-218 NIIIDSKVSLVAY
+218 HIIVDSKVSLVAY
-231 ERFVNADTPE
+231 ERFVNAETPE

-250 LTSMRSHIRGLS
+250 LQSLRQHIRGLS
-262 EKNYQNLY
+262 DKNYQNLY

-340 ASDLYDKFAGFS
+340 ASDLYDKFVGFS
-352 EELVKVGNQMDTA
+352 EELIKVGTQIDTA

-371 SMKMLIDGK
+371 SMKMLVEGK
-380 GNLVRRTENLR
+380 GNLVRRSENLR
-391 LLGLKNSKSVSP
+391 LLGLKNSKSVHP
-403 SLVDRA
+403 NLVDRA
-409 MDGATHQEN
+409 LD
-418 TLPSP
+418 
-423 EKDLGADQANLYG
+423 
-436 RNDLW
+436 
-441 GTSRIGSAGVWAR
+441 GSAAEEESTETPQ
-454 G
+454 

>member
-1 MMQTVLFGLILLLA
+1 MTMFLYSLVGLITIA
-15 IGMSAYALYRQPSS
+15 TIYSAWRLSTQKNENFDEKSAS
-29 KQREGSY
+29 KI
-36 DVQAQRNQEL
+36 DKL
-46 EGKLRE
+46 EDALRE
-52 AELEVA
+52 AKIEVA
-58 RLQERLRQL
+58 TLQERLRSL
-67 ESQKEKMSQEFKLLA
+67 EAGKSEMSKEFKLMA
-82 HEALQAQ
+82 SEAL
-89 TDALQKQMKEANSVQ
+89 KQQSEDLKNQLKESNSSQ
-104 LSLVLAPFK
+104 LSLVLTPFK
-113 EKLESFGK
+113 EKLEQFGK
-121 RVQDTHESGQRERIE
+121 NVQETHEKGQKERIE
-136 LKTEVIK
+136 LKSEVNK
-143 LVEQNEKLKNEANQL
+143 LVEQNENLKNEANQL

-189 QEYSVQESVTNEEGK
+189 REYNVQESVTNEEGK
-204 RFQPDVVLHLPEDK
+204 RYQPDVVLHLPDEK

-231 ERFVNADTPE
+231 ERFVNAESVED
-241 EQAIALKEH
+241 QSKALKDH
-250 LTSMRSHIRGLS
+250 LISIKNHIKSLS

-305 IALVS
+305 IAMVS

-340 ASDLYDKFAGFS
+340 ASDLYDKFVGFS

-365 KRTYEN
+365 KRSYEN
-371 SMKMLIDGK
+371 SMKILSEGK

-391 LLGLKNSKSVSP
+391 VLGLKNSKTVNTN
-403 SLVDRA
+403 LVDRG
-409 MDGATHQEN
+409 MQEN
-418 TLPSP
+418 NKNNSP
-423 EKDLGADQANLYG
+423 EE
-436 RNDLW
+436 
-441 GTSRIGSAGVWAR
+441 
-454 G
+454 

>member
-1 MMQTVLFGLILLLA
+1 MSNVLLILLIAVAAGASVYLVW
-15 IGMSAYALYRQPSS
+15 LQRQAGLGPDTSDLTS
-29 KQREGSY
+29 RIKQ
-36 DVQAQRNQEL
+36 L
-46 EGKLRE
+46 EDALRE
-52 AELEVA
+52 AELEGA
-58 RLQERLRQL
+58 RLQERLNQM
-67 ESQKEKMSQEFKLLA
+67 ESQKEQMSQEFKLMA

-89 TDALQKQMKEANSVQ
+89 TDALQKQMKEANSAQ
-104 LSLVLAPFK
+104 LSVILAPFR
-113 EKLESFGK
+113 EKLDMFGQ
-121 RVQDTHESGQRERIE
+121 RVQETHEKGQRERIE
-136 LKTEVIK
+136 LKTEVTK

-176 LEKLLERTGLTKG
+176 LERLLERTGLTKG
-189 QEYSVQESVTNEEGK
+189 QEYSVQESITAEDGK
-204 RFQPDVVLHLPEDK
+204 RYQPDVVLHLPENK
-218 NIIIDSKVSLVAY
+218 HIIVDSKVSLVAY
-231 ERFVNADTPE
+231 ERFVNAETPE

-250 LTSMRSHIRGLS
+250 LQSLRQHIRGLS
-262 EKNYQNLY
+262 DKNYQNLY

-340 ASDLYDKFAGFS
+340 ASDLYDKFVGFS
-352 EELVKVGNQMDTA
+352 EELIKVGTQMDTA

-371 SMKMLIDGK
+371 SMKMLVEGK
-380 GNLVRRTENLR
+380 GNLVRRSENLR
-391 LLGLKNSKSVSP
+391 LLGLKNSKSVHP
-403 SLVDRA
+403 NLVDRA
-409 MDGATHQEN
+409 LD
-418 TLPSP
+418 
-423 EKDLGADQANLYG
+423 
-436 RNDLW
+436 
-441 GTSRIGSAGVWAR
+441 GSAAEEESIETPQ
-454 G
+454 